1 MASVLRQILQNNER
15 VVTKWSPSGHEVVI
29 KRSPSGHQ
37 VVTRWSRRGHRVV
50 VKTWIF
56 QGYPPDHIRRTQI
69 HAQIRP
75 NTVFGAHI

>member
-1 MASVLRQILQNNER
+1 MREWSPSGYQ
-15 VVTKWSPSGHEVVI
+15 VVTKWSPSGHEGVI